1 MPSIPEPTRDDPLWL
16 SLRKILNR
24 LEEMPK
30 AMRSDAN
37 VGIDWILI
45 SQTQMAFVEGGL
57 GGEKWPVNYPKQ
69 SGVFINTAG
78 ALARLNAGHTIVPS
92 LWKRTNP
99 LRGTTG
105 FLLDSVSPGSTR
117 FSRMAKTNTVEVG
130 WGTGPAKQ
138 YAAIHQMGGKSTQRI
153 KDKARKTLKK
163 EIKRFKGEKK
173 KAVKEKLGFIFSQ
186 DVLVTKVHRR
196 PMLGIIPET
205 KEEIREFLVDYVEG
219 RVPVPGV
226 EDK

>member
-1 MPSIPEPTRDDPLWL
+1 MPAIPEPTRDTPLWI

-45 SQTQMAFVEGGL
+45 SQTQMAFAEGGL
-57 GGEKWPVNYPKQ
+57 GGEPWPVRYPKMQ
-69 SGVFINTAG
+69 APFINKAG
-78 ALARLNAGHTIVPS
+78 ALNRLNRGLGVVPS
-92 LWKRTNP
+92 LFNRTP
-99 LRGTTG
+99 VLRGTTG
-105 FLLDSVSPGSTR
+105 FLLDAVSPGSTR

-130 WGTGPAKQ
+130 WGSGPPRQ
-138 YAAIHQMGGKSTQRI
+138 YAGLHQMGGESRQRI
-153 KDKARKTLKK
+153 TEAARRKLTQETNKA
-163 EIKRFKGEKK
+163 KGQKK
-173 KAVKEKLGFIFSQ
+173 KALGRMGFIYKQ